1 MSGVAL
7 LMNCRLLVLC
17 LAWLVPEL
25 VWAQQNLQTELT
37 GGPGGNTR
45 FPVEITADGETRFEG
60 GVAISQDHVVI
71 HYEDIAIYCD
81 YAEYNTETHE
91 LLLKGRVRIY
101 RGDYALVCDR
111 AVYNLVT
118 KRLDSAD
125 FAGAKTPIQISGDAL
140 SSYQAN
146 EYIITDGSVTT
157 SDSSKPDYHIRART
171 IRIYPNDRIVME
183 RATLYVGQ
191 LPVFWFPILYQS
203 LTNEFTFEFSP
214 GENGTYGTYLLT
226 AVGFPVGDHANATL
240 HLNPMTARGVSV
252 GLDLAYRCGDKE
264 QNIGKIQTFVLDDLQ
279 PNLNETSLG
288 RQPISAGRYRLS
300 YDSQTYLTRDTK
312 VTLSVTKMSDQYV
325 MQDYYPFQFQTD
337 PQPDNFV
344 DLVNRGEAYTLAAFA
359 RYQVNKFFQTTERL
373 PEFTWSVARTPLFNS
388 PIFYEAVTSGGYY
401 QRSFEGGSLNPD
413 YNSIRIDSF
422 HQFTY
427 PKVYFGWLSLTPRV
441 GVRGTYYSKSGT
453 FTEAGT
459 NAEFPVGVLD
469 QKGARGRFIFNT
481 GLEGSFKL
489 TRTFEGVQSRWLGLD
504 GLRHVIEPYMNFA
517 YVDNP
522 TLKPQ
527 DTLQF
532 DRFIKSTQVPTLD
545 FPQFTA
551 IDSIDTSDIL
561 RVGVRNRLET
571 RRDSAT
577 IQWLSLDTFL
587 DYNIKNPYEQGRVS
601 DLQNRFS
608 FNPVPWLSIN
618 VNAQVPIEPVHGYW
632 EADSYLSW
640 MPHPN
645 LDLFFGDRYVDHFS
659 GIPNG
664 HQFFFQGYYRLDSNW
679 GFSVYEQYEFQVG
692 QLQRQRY
699 ILHRDL
705 SSWVASL
712 DLDIANNGGGKENV
726 GLYLIMT
733 LKDLPQ
739 FGVQFDVAP
748 GNFLGNALSP

>member
-25 VWAQQNLQTELT
+25 VWAQQNLQSELT
-37 GGPGGNTR
+37 GTSSRG
-45 FPVEITADGETRFEG
+45 PVEITADGETRFEN
-60 GVAISQDHVVI
+60 GVAISQNHVVI
-71 HYEDIAIYCD
+71 HYEDIAIYCE

-91 LLLKGRVRIY
+91 ILLKDRVRIY
-101 RGDYALVCDR
+101 RGDYAIVCDR

-118 KRLDSAD
+118 KRLDAAD
-125 FAGAKTPIQISGDAL
+125 FAGARTPFQVSGDAL
-140 SSYQAN
+140 SSYRPN
-146 EYIITDGSVTT
+146 EFNITDGSLTT

-171 IRIYPNDRIVME
+171 IRIYPNDRAIME

-191 LPVFWFPILYQS
+191 LPVFWFPYLYQS
-203 LTNEFTFEFSP
+203 LTNAFTLEFSP
-214 GENGTYGTYLLT
+214 GENGTYGAYLLT
-226 AVGFPVGDHANATL
+226 SVGFPVGDHATATL
-240 HLNPMTARGVSV
+240 HLNPMSSRGVAV
-252 GLDLAYRCGDKE
+252 GLDLTYRCGDRE
-264 QNIGKIQTFVLDDLQ
+264 QNIGRIQTFGLNDLQ

-288 RQPISAGRYRLS
+288 RQKISPGRYRLS
-300 YDSQTYLTRDTK
+300 YDSQTYLTSDTK
-312 VTLSVTKMSDQYV
+312 LTLSVTKMSDQYV
-325 MQDYYPFQFQTD
+325 MQDYYPFQFQTN

-359 RYQVNKFFQTTERL
+359 RYQVNKFFETTERL
-373 PEFTWSVARTPLFNS
+373 PEFSWSVARTPLFNS
-388 PIFYEAVTSGGYY
+388 PIFYESVTSGGYY
-401 QRSFEGGSLNPD
+401 QLAFTSGSPNPD

-441 GVRGTYYSKSGT
+441 GFRGTYYSKSGT
-453 FTEAGT
+453 FTPAGT
-459 NAEFPVGVLD
+459 SAEFPVGVLD

-489 TRTFEGVQSRWLGLD
+489 TRAFEGVQSRWLGLD

-532 DRFIKSTQVPTLD
+532 DRFIPSTQVPTLD

-551 IDSIDTSDIL
+551 IDSINTSDIL

-587 DYNIKNPYEQGRVS
+587 DYNIKNPYGQGRLS

-608 FNPVPWLSIN
+608 FSPVPWLSVS

-645 LDLFFGDRYVDHFS
+645 LDLFFGDRYIDHFS

-664 HQFFFQGYYRLDSNW
+664 NQFFFQGYYRLDSNW
-679 GFSVYEQYEFQVG
+679 GFSVYEQYEFTVG

-705 SSWVASL
+705 SSWIASL
-712 DLDIANNGGGKENV
+712 DLDIANNGSGKENV
-726 GLYLIMT
+726 GLYLILT

-748 GNFLGNALSP
+748 GNFLGNAISP